1 MSNRWNFP
9 DLGIGVGLRT
19 AHFPHILNSWPKV
32 DWFEATS
39 ENFMDSEGRPMAVL
53 EEIAERY
60 PIVLHGV
67 SMSIGSTDPLDLEY
81 LRKLKA
87 LARRVGARWV
97 SDHLCWTG
105 VGGRNVHDL
114 LPLPYTDEVL
124 THLAKRIRTISEIL
138 ERPLIVE
145 NVSSYVEFAA
155 STNTEWDF
163 LAQLADEADCGL
175 LLDVNNIYVSSFN
188 HGFDPNE
195 YIDAIPPD
203 RIVQFHLAGHT
214 NMGTH
219 ILDTHSDHVVDEV
232 WDLYARACQR
242 TGPTSTL
249 LEWDENIPDFDTVHS
264 EALKASAFRAV
275 EVTEKRYAV

>member
-1 MSNRWNFP
+1 MSNRWNLP

-19 AHFPHILNSWPKV
+19 VHFPHILNTWPKV
-32 DWFEATS
+32 DWFEAIS
-39 ENFMDSEGRPMAVL
+39 ENFMDSEGRPMSVL
-53 EEIAERY
+53 DEIAERY

-81 LRKLKA
+81 LRKLKT
-87 LARRVGARWV
+87 LARRVNARWV

-105 VGGRNVHDL
+105 VSGRNVHDL

-124 THLAKRIRTISEIL
+124 AHLATRIRTVSEIL

-145 NVSSYVEFAA
+145 NVSSYVEFAS
-155 STNTEWDF
+155 STTTEWDF
-163 LAQLADEADCGL
+163 LAQVAEEADCGL

-195 YIDAIPPD
+195 YIDAIPSD

-214 NMGTH
+214 NKGTH
-219 ILDTHSDHVVDEV
+219 ILDTHSDHVIDDV
-232 WDLYARACQR
+232 WDLYARASQR

-249 LEWDENIPDFDTVHS
+249 LEWDENIPDFGTVHA
-264 EALKASAFRAV
+264 EALKAQAFRTE
-275 EVTEKRYAV
+275 EVAEASYAV